1 MDVTIAIILVC
12 GFLNLIPWIIL
23 VLSRPDLEIHD
34 KLTESDSA
42 LAQLI
47 QIIMAKLD
55 HFEQLSEN
63 FGGAAQPLDFGQIIG
78 QIIQSKMNS
87 AGNEDYIR
95 NDDGTFNGP
104 PKVIESTPKEND

>member
-47 QIIMAKLD
+47 QIIMQKMD
-55 HFEQLSEN
+55 HLEEAAANLGS
-63 FGGAAQPLDFGQIIG
+63 GGAPLDFGQIIG

-87 AGNEDYIR
+87 TGNEDYMR